1 MHRLSSPTTL
11 VGVDVWDGHDHLG
24 PHEVT
29 WGPHGSGSA
38 PDAVV
43 TELGAVGPSAA
54 FAGLSLI
61 PGLIDT
67 HVHLIGNAGGA
78 ASGFLT
84 WPLVTPPTE
93 QVLHGLAHARRAL
106 AGGVTT
112 LRDLSADEVQFSL
125 ARGVEAGLVEA
136 PRLLAHGMVSMTGG
150 HGDMFVPPGVD
161 PRLRKPTADG
171 VDACRA
177 LVRAHARAGATGIK
191 IATSGGLLSDG
202 DKPSWRNHT
211 TAEIDAIVD
220 EAHALGLLVAAHA
233 HTDEGIRIA
242 LRAGVDSLEHATQL
256 DGVLAGE
263 VVEAGLPVAPT
274 LLINDAIAD
283 GSVPVTA
290 EQQEAARALV
300 VDRDAGF
307 RAAADAG
314 VDFVLGTDA
323 NGFHVRFGDQM
334 AELRRMGEVL
344 GWSAARVLEAGTSRA
359 AVAIGRGAR
368 AGTESAKPGSGS
380 TMVSATGGP
389 VLGRIAVGAAADFVL
404 LRGRPWLDV
413 DALDPANIVAVVARG
428 RVVAGS
434 LPPS

>member
-1 MHRLSSPTTL
+1 MHHRSTPSSL
-11 VGVDVWDGHDHLG
+11 DGIDVWDGHEPLG
-24 PHEVT
+24 ARRLAWAP
-29 WGPHGSGSA
+29 SGTDAS

-43 TELGAVGPSAA
+43 SDLQPVPPSPRHE
-54 FAGLSLI
+54 GLSVI

-106 AGGVTT
+106 LGGVTT

-125 ARGVEAGLVEA
+125 ARAVEAGLVEA
-136 PRLLAHGMVSMTGG
+136 PRLFAHGMVSMTGG

-211 TAEIDAIVD
+211 VAEIDAIVD
-220 EAHALGLLVAAHA
+220 ESHALGLLVAAHA
-233 HTDEGIRIA
+233 HTTEGIRIA

-256 DGVLAGE
+256 GGELAADVVAAGV
-263 VVEAGLPVAPT
+263 PVAPT

-283 GSVPVTA
+283 GTVPVTPD
-290 EQQEAARALV
+290 QQAAARELV
-300 VDRDAGF
+300 ATRDAGF
-307 RAAADAG
+307 AAAAAAG

-323 NGFHVRFGDQM
+323 NGFHVRFGEQM
-334 AELRRMGEVL
+334 DELRRMGEVF
-344 GWSAARVLEAGTSRA
+344 GWSPERVLEAGTSRA
-359 AVAIGRGAR
+359 AAAIGRAAPSAGGA
-368 AGTESAKPGSGS
+368 GSGG
-380 TMVSATGGP
+380 A
-389 VLGRIAVGAAADFVL
+389 VLGRIAVGAAADFVVMH
-404 LRGRPWLDV
+404 GRPWRDAGVLDT
-413 DALDPANIVAVVARG
+413 ANIVAVVARG
-428 RVVAGS
+428 RVVAGT
-434 LPPS
+434 LPV